1 MIGQPQ
7 SYRRGTVVIAT
18 HAIPTRQPQGLMSP
32 MEVVIEELQAH
43 ERIPGGIP
51 FGEGVRFAGKGIEP
65 ITQGPVE
72 PFDMHGAS

>member
-7 SYRRGTVVIAT
+7 GHRWRAVVIAT

-43 ERIPGGIP
+43 EPIPGGIP
-51 FGEGVRFAGKGIEP
+51 FGEGMRDA
-65 ITQGPVE
+65 T
-72 PFDMHGAS
+72 